1 MFKGMSMESI
11 LSIGIALLSA
21 PFFPGIILK
30 VKAFLAGKKGPPLL
44 IKYYT
49 LIKLF
54 RKGSVYS
61 TTTSFVFLLGP
72 LVSCAG
78 GVMIL
83 LFFPLAAIAPVFS
96 FHGDVL
102 VLFYVLA
109 TGRFFTIAAAL
120 DTGSPFQGMGA
131 AREALFSIL
140 AEASIFAILILF
152 YRMNG
157 SLSFSDYF
165 IGTTPISLT
174 GPAGALLLLVIVA
187 LFMVLL
193 TENSRVPVDDP
204 ATHLELTM
212 IHEVMILDHSGP
224 DLALIEIG
232 SFYKLFFYSAFLTLI
247 ICPLNP
253 SGGLVNLPIFYG
265 VMAVI
270 YMAIG
275 VTESMMARLKMNLVP
290 KFVLTSNI
298 LVVFA
303 VILTMG
309 FIK

>member
-1 MFKGMSMESI
+1 MFKGMSMES
-11 LSIGIALLSA
+11 LVSISIALLSA
-21 PFFPGIILK
+21 PLFPGIILK
-30 VKAFLAGKKGPPLL
+30 VKALFAGKKGPPLL

-49 LIKLF
+49 LMKLL

-61 TTTSFVFLLGP
+61 TTTSFVFKLGP
-72 LVSCAG
+72 IVSCVG
-78 GVMIL
+78 GIMIL
-83 LFFPLAAIAPVFS
+83 LFFPLGAIAPVLS

-102 VLFYVLA
+102 VLFYILA

-131 AREALFSIL
+131 AREAFFGTL

-152 YRMNG
+152 YRMTG
-157 SLSFSDYF
+157 ALSFGEYF
-165 IGTTPISLT
+165 TGVTPISLT

-212 IHEVMILDHSGP
+212 IHEVMVLDHSGP
-224 DLALIEIG
+224 DLALIELG
-232 SFYKLFFYSAFLTLI
+232 SFYKLFFYSAFLTSI
-247 ICPLNP
+247 VCPLSP
-253 SGGLVNLPIFYG
+253 SGGLLNLPIFYG
-265 VMAVI
+265 VIALV

-275 VTESMMARLKMNLVP
+275 LVESVMARFKMNLVP
-290 KFVLTSNI
+290 KFVLTSSI

-303 VILTMG
+303 AILTMG
-309 FIK
+309 FIQ